1 MTERTGPSRAL
12 WIAIAAAA
20 LVQAAV
26 LTVGWGYWRLGDAGR
41 RTHDLADVLDPGGGG
56 GQLLGIAG
64 YGLVLLLLLY
74 SVRKLLARAS
84 WLPAPRSFLAVH
96 VLAGTLAP
104 LFVLEHCGFRFDG
117 LPGVAAILLLIVS
130 TTGFAGRW
138 LVGRLPARA
147 DLERRRADVPT
158 RLILRASAGGDP
170 SRPAAPDRSV
180 VQALGSLAEIPL
192 AAGHPWLLPGYELRA
207 ARALGVIR
215 RSLETAD
222 LPHRLRTAIQGELAA
237 AVRARRAFVRVES
250 ARRIARWWHIA
261 HVSLSHA
268 MIVLATLHVGLA
280 LTYSGTADKI
290 RALLL
295 GS

>member
-12 WIAIAAAA
+12 WVAVAAATA
-20 LVQAAV
+20 VQVAI
-26 LTVGWGYWRLGDAGR
+26 LLGGWSYWRLDDAGR
-41 RTHDLADVLDPGGGG
+41 RAHALGDVLDPGGAG

-64 YGLVLLLLLY
+64 YGLVLLLLVY
-74 SVRKLLARAS
+74 SARKALARVS

-96 VLAGTLAP
+96 VFAGTLAP
-104 LFVLEHCGFRFDG
+104 LFVLEHCGLRFEG

-170 SRPAAPDRSV
+170 SRPAAPDRAV
-180 VQALGSLAEIPL
+180 VEALGSLAELPL
-192 AAGHPWLLPGYELRA
+192 APGHPWLLPGYELRA
-207 ARALGVIR
+207 ARALGIIR
-215 RSLETAD
+215 RSVETAD
-222 LPHRLRTAIQGELAA
+222 LPHRLRTAIEGELAA
-237 AVRARRAFVRVES
+237 AVKARRAFFRVES
-250 ARRIARWWHIA
+250 ARRVARWWHIA

-280 LTYSGTADKI
+280 LTYSGTVAKI
-290 RALLL
+290 RALLGL
-295 GS
+295 